1 MEIAIFSEV
10 TTEQALIEL
19 EETAK
24 DYTGLYVDMSD
35 KEQRKYVNDK
45 AALINDLLKKID
57 RTRIDTAKAYKTK
70 VEAEAKAI
78 TTRLIDANK
87 PFTLLIDDWKAE
99 RKRVL
104 DAEKAH
110 KAAVEL
116 AAKIES
122 DHEFALAINEAET
135 LKAKIAKQDAIEAQ
149 EKLETEMVERAKK
162 EIEAQEQARLAHEE
176 SERLKRVNDRENISR
191 KRTETKIDLMQLGLD
206 EDTAKKI
213 VLAVSKK
220 QIRNLTINY

>member
-19 EETAK
+19 EAIAK

-57 RTRIDTAKAYKTK
+57 RTRIDTAKAYKAK

-78 TTRLIDANK
+78 TARLIDANK

-104 DAEKAH
+104 DAEKLH

-116 AAKIES
+116 AAKIEL

-135 LKAKIAKQDAIEAQ
+135 LKAKIAKQEAAEAQ
-149 EKLETEMVERAKK
+149 EKLEAEMVERAKK
-162 EIEAQEQARLAHEE
+162 EIEQQEQVRQAHEE

-191 KRTETKIDLMQLGLD
+191 KRTETKLDLMGLGLTQ
-206 EDTAKKI
+206 EQAI
-213 VLAVSKK
+213 NVVLSSDKK
-220 QIRNLTINY
+220 QIRHLTINY